1 MDNDKEWEEAGPR
14 AVTKKNTRCA
24 SSSQVQGVTNKRE
37 AARPTSL
44 AARPLGARGL
54 EMSTEIFVMGRAPG
68 RAGVSRVSM
77 LLDLHLADADE
88 VHDHQQL

>member
-1 MDNDKEWEEAGPR
+1 MQKG
-14 AVTKKNTRCA
+14 
-24 SSSQVQGVTNKRE
+24 SQTHEKQ
-37 AARPTSL
+37 RPTSL

-68 RAGVSRVSM
+68 RAGVSRVRV

-88 VHDHQQL
+88 VHDHQL